1 MTTGQYTPLQEIPDY
16 SENPALHPHGIV
28 NLESNLNQRS
38 SIAVHDL
45 SRKQVTAGCLLCS
58 ILNYI
63 CCPWLGIPALIFA
76 ILGLEAE
83 KRQEIEA
90 AKSHAFHLKIFNI
103 IYAVKCAIGL
113 LASCV
118 CFTILIVVWV
128 VVANAVTNG
137 SKDYYNRFNN

>member
-1 MTTGQYTPLQEIPDY
+1 MTDYNRLQGVPPY
-16 SENPALHPHGIV
+16 SEALHPQGII
-28 NLESNLNQRS
+28 NLESNYNQG
-38 SIAVHDL
+38 SIVTVHDL

-103 IYAVKCAIGL
+103 IYVVKIII
-113 LASCV
+113 CV
-118 CFTILIVVWV
+118 ILITCISVISGVF
-128 VVANAVTNG
+128 G
-137 SKDYYNRFNN
+137 

>member
-1 MTTGQYTPLQEIPDY
+1 MTDYNRLQGVPPY
-16 SENPALHPHGIV
+16 SEALHPQGII
-28 NLESNLNQRS
+28 NLESNYNQG
-38 SIAVHDL
+38 SIVTVHDL

-103 IYAVKCAIGL
+103 ICFSL
-113 LASCV
+113 L
-118 CFTILIVVWV
+118 ILISIPVVLM
-128 VVANAVTNG
+128 VVAIAVLSFLNLQEG
-137 SKDYYNRFNN
+137 KHFIY

>member
-1 MTTGQYTPLQEIPDY
+1 MTDYNRLQGVPPY
-16 SENPALHPHGIV
+16 SEALHPQGII
-28 NLESNLNQRS
+28 NLESNYNQG
-38 SIAVHDL
+38 SIVTVHDL

-83 KRQEIEA
+83 KRQEIEV

-103 IYAVKCAIGL
+103 IYVVKIII
-113 LASCV
+113 CV
-118 CFTILIVVWV
+118 ILITCISVISGVF
-128 VVANAVTNG
+128 G
-137 SKDYYNRFNN
+137 